1 MTGKYIYK
9 LSLILVILLAILLL
23 PRVAYD
29 YSPAFHKITIVLSV
43 LRVLLLFFLWLE
55 IMNLTG
61 LYLRNRNKSAWKKN
75 LLALLLACITLFVIL
90 EAVFMFV
97 GRSHYAGYTLNAKV
111 WFFRNWKPI
120 NEYGYRDDPVLS
132 AKENHVFVI
141 GDSYTM
147 GHGLKNY
154 RDRYTNLLSE
164 ALSARDSTVQVNNM
178 GKNGSD
184 TKDEYF
190 RLLQAEKETNICPK
204 LVILQY
210 FGNDIEE
217 VAKDNGMKF
226 PGFDMYGDLK
236 YGLSNLVESSY
247 FLNYFYWRYPHNDS
261 RPYVEFLIKA
271 YADSAIF
278 NKHIADLQ
286 QFVDYSR
293 NRNIPLLVVIY
304 PFLQDENLSGK
315 MYISKI
321 AAYLNENNVQY
332 IDVSDLI
339 RDIPVTE
346 RIINSNDAHPNELV
360 NQRIAQKLE
369 EIIIAKNL
377 LSHGVY

>member
-1 MTGKYIYK
+1 
-9 LSLILVILLAILLL
+9 
-23 PRVAYD
+23 
-29 YSPAFHKITIVLSV
+29 
-43 LRVLLLFFLWLE
+43 
-55 IMNLTG
+55 
-61 LYLRNRNKSAWKKN
+61 
-75 LLALLLACITLFVIL
+75 
-90 EAVFMFV
+90 
-97 GRSHYAGYTLNAKV
+97 
-111 WFFRNWKPI
+111 
-120 NEYGYRDDPVLS
+120 
-132 AKENHVFVI
+132 
-141 GDSYTM
+141 
-147 GHGLKNY
+147 
-154 RDRYTNLLSE
+154 
-164 ALSARDSTVQVNNM
+164 
-178 GKNGSD
+178 
-184 TKDEYF
+184 
-190 RLLQAEKETNICPK
+190 
-204 LVILQY
+204 
-210 FGNDIEE
+210 
-217 VAKDNGMKF
+217 
-226 PGFDMYGDLK
+226 
-236 YGLSNLVESSY
+236 
-247 FLNYFYWRYPHNDS
+247 
-261 RPYVEFLIKA
+261 VEFLIKA